1 MYINIYMYAYNIQNI
16 LYTLF
21 LQKKK
26 LMVTFTIFTFTLHY
40 IVLLGQARCLVLDG
54 QKIKA
59 FGKNI
64 ISYCEKQIID
74 KRTIKCYQLQI
85 I

>member
-26 LMVTFTIFTFTLHY
+26 LMVTFTIFTFTLYY
-40 IVLLGQARCLVLDG
+40 IVLLG
-54 QKIKA
+54 
-59 FGKNI
+59 
-64 ISYCEKQIID
+64 
-74 KRTIKCYQLQI
+74 
-85 I
+85 